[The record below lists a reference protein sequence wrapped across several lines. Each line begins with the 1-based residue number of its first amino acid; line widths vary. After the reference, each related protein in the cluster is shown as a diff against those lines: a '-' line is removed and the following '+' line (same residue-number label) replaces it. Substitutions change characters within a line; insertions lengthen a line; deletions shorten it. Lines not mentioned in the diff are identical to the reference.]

1 VGELREKALFIVR
14 GPKNSGKT
22 TFLEALR
29 AMMGDYALSADF
41 EKTFGQMQ
49 RNGGA
54 SPELA
59 RLAGARLV
67 LCSEI
72 EPGTKVSQHL
82 VKRVTGGDPLTARH
96 LFKGYFDFRPQ
107 FTLLLVCNDDIRFSL
122 EDDAMWERIKRI
134 PFPFTIPKADQ
145 DTRLQTVLRDPEMG
159 GKALLAWAVEGCL
172 LWQREG
178 LMEPQ
183 AVIDSTLQYRQELDP
198 LADWFDDCVELEPD
212 AFTSTADLY
221 ESYTWWCN
229 NQQEK
234 PIHIKTFGKLFPIN
248 RPVAKHRT
256 ERARGYRGVRLT

>member
-1 VGELREKALFIVR
+1 
-14 GPKNSGKT
+14 
-22 TFLEALR
+22 
-29 AMMGDYALSADF
+29 M
-41 EKTFGQMQ
+41 
-49 RNGGA
+49 
-54 SPELA
+54 
-59 RLAGARLV
+59 
-67 LCSEI
+67 
-72 EPGTKVSQHL
+72 
-82 VKRVTGGDPLTARH
+82 
-96 LFKGYFDFRPQ
+96 
-107 FTLLLVCNDDIRFSL
+107 
-122 EDDAMWERIKRI
+122 
-134 PFPFTIPKADQ
+134 
-145 DTRLQTVLRDPEMG
+145 LRDPEMG